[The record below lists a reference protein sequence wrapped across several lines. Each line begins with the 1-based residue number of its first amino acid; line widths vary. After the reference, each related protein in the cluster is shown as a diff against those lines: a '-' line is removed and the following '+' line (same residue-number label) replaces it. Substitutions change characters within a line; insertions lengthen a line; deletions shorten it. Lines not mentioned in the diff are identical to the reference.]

1 MSIPYVTRSNPDKQN
16 LLSEIENTRNKNIT
30 SELASLKSELQENY
44 SWLNTAKSW
53 LNTAKKIA
61 LTVGL
66 VYAAASCL
74 YECYHLEQSN
84 ETIYQLKFEY
94 GKEEWRII
102 AQEIFKK
109 IEAAQPSWH
118 CTIGAEKVSLIDCF
132 ARGMAHYFKNK
143 D

>member
-44 SWLNTAKSW
+44 SWLNTAK
-53 LNTAKKIA
+53 KIA
-61 LTVGL
+61 LFATVGL
-66 VYAAASCL
+66 AAASCL
-74 YECYHLEQSN
+74 YECYHLQQSN
-84 ETIYQLKFEY
+84 QTIYQLNVEH
-94 GKEEWRII
+94 GNETWSCI
-102 AQEIFKK
+102 AQEIFQKL
-109 IEAAQPSWH
+109 AAAKPSWY

-132 ARGMAHYFKNK
+132 ERGMAGYFKHK